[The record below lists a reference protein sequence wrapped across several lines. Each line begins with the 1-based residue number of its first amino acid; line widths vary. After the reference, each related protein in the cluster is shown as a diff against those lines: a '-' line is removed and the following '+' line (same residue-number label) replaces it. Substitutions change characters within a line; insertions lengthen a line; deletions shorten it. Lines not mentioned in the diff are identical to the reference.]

1 MKFFIIILALIL
13 ASGIVYSHDTPCNT
27 TEENTA
33 IQNTTEETALPE
45 GMCNIALDLKTNT
58 LYSKNKEKIEIYNN
72 LTNKDYSFI
81 IEYWIE
87 DQDKNI
93 IKDKIETNNLNK
105 KQFTPNLKE
114 SQNITIKNNLKS
126 IGCININN
134 KTSNELSIF
143 IEVEKSP
150 EPYFKL
156 EKLHIK
162 RNRKIE
168 TGNNLTATVSAYTGN
183 LTNMTINYQ
192 IENITNISIHNI
204 IGQYNESTFNLTLA
218 VPQDCLIEEK
228 DYNLTLE
235 ALNKNITEIISI
247 VNTCQAEE
255 SETTVDYEENTTITE
270 LGSEDESIINSS
282 TSQMAGSIVYE
293 SKNEKAKD
301 IASYIGMAVMLAV
314 TIAGLFSSK
323 STEKTLKKTTEQW
336 SSPLEQQ

>member
-1 MKFFIIILALIL
+1 MKFFIIILTLIL
-13 ASGIVYSHDTPCNT
+13 ASGIVYSHDTSCNT
-27 TEENTA
+27 TAENIT
-33 IQNTTEETALPE
+33 IQNATEETALPE
-45 GMCNIALDLKTNT
+45 GMCNIALGLKTNA

-72 LTNKDYSFI
+72 LTDKDYSFI

-87 DQDKNI
+87 DQNKNI
-93 IKDKIETNNLNK
+93 IKEKIETNNLNK

-126 IGCININN
+126 INCTNINN

-143 IEVEKSP
+143 IEVEKNP

-218 VPQDCLIEEK
+218 VPQECSIEEN

-235 ALNKNITEIISI
+235 ALNKNITETISI
-247 VNTCQAEE
+247 INTCQAEE
-255 SETTVDYEENTTITE
+255 SETIGNYEENTTIAE

-323 STEKTLKKTTEQW
+323 STEKTLKETTEQW